1 MIPLKQQLMM
11 SLISLVGLGFLLN
24 RIVKYKLE
32 LKYSLLWL
40 LLSLSTIIL
49 AVIPKLS
56 FHLAD
61 WIGIKTPVNV
71 LFLCGILVSLMIVF
85 SLTVALSQHMVRIR
99 HLSQELGLYKNEL
112 AKLQANVEELLVV
125 REHMDR

>member
-11 SLISLVGLGFLLN
+11 SLLSLMGLGFLVN

-40 LLSLSTIIL
+40 LLSLSTIVL
-49 AVIPKLS
+49 AVIPRLS

-61 WIGIKTPVNV
+61 WIGIETPVNV
-71 LFLCGILVSLMIVF
+71 LFLCGILVSLLIVF
-85 SLTVALSQHMVRIR
+85 SLTLALSQHMVRIR
-99 HLSQELGLYKNEL
+99 YLSQELGLYKNEL
-112 AKLQANVEELLVV
+112 DKLEARVKLLIP
-125 REHMDR
+125 DKP

>member
-11 SLISLVGLGFLLN
+11 SLISLAGLGFLVN
-24 RIVKYKLE
+24 RIIKYKLE

-40 LLSLSTIIL
+40 FLSLLTLIL
-49 AVIPKLS
+49 AVIPGLS

-71 LFLCGILVSLMIVF
+71 LFLCGILISLMIVF
-85 SLTVALSQHMVRIR
+85 SLTVALSRHRVRIR
-99 HLSQELGLYKNEL
+99 HLSQELGLYKLDLE
-112 AKLQANVEELLVV
+112 KLEARINWVIKDKQ
-125 REHMDR
+125 

>member
-1 MIPLKQQLMM
+1 MISLKLQLMM

-24 RIVKYKLE
+24 QIVKYKLE

-40 LLSLSTIIL
+40 FLSLATIIL

-56 FHLAD
+56 FHLAH
-61 WIGIKTPVNV
+61 WVGIETPVNV
-71 LFLCGILVSLMIVF
+71 LFLFGILVTLMIVF

-99 HLSQELGLYKNEL
+99 YLSQELGIYKNEL
-112 AKLQANVEELLVV
+112 ARLQDRVDELLILKD
-125 REHMDR
+125 EQWK